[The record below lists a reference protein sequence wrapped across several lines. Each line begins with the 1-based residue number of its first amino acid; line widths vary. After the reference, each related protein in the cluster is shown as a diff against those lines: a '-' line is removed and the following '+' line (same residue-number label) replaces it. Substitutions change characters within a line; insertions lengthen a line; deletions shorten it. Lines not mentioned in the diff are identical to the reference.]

1 MEKKKKI
8 PSFRPST
15 ALSGLNKLYN
25 DLMSERNRI
34 KSFSKGIKIVS
45 KLKVHVIVALF
56 TGVEGWLNVNT
67 AAKNTLVL
75 TRISRKAQR
84 LCYTGRFATKIF
96 SAALRCNFGQCC
108 YYSKHCLNNVVTLRV
123 ALKLFAANRLV

>member
-25 DLMSERNRI
+25 DLMSECNRI

-45 KLKVHVIVALF
+45 KLKGPRNCCIVHGSWGLAQCKYGCQEHAGSDKNLSK
-56 TGVEGWLNVNT
+56 G
-67 AAKNTLVL
+67 AKVMLHGT
-75 TRISRKAQR
+75 I
-84 LCYTGRFATKIF
+84 
-96 SAALRCNFGQCC
+96 CNEDF
-108 YYSKHCLNNVVTLRV
+108 
-123 ALKLFAANRLV
+123 

>member
-34 KSFSKGIKIVS
+34 KRFSKGIKIVS
-45 KLKVHVIVALF
+45 KLKGPRNCCIVHGSWGLAQCKYGCQEHAGSDKNLSKGAKVTRDDLQRRFLAQHCVAILD
-56 TGVEGWLNVNT
+56 
-67 AAKNTLVL
+67 
-75 TRISRKAQR
+75 
-84 LCYTGRFATKIF
+84 
-96 SAALRCNFGQCC
+96 
-108 YYSKHCLNNVVTLRV
+108 NVVIIRNTVSTML
-123 ALKLFAANRLV
+123 